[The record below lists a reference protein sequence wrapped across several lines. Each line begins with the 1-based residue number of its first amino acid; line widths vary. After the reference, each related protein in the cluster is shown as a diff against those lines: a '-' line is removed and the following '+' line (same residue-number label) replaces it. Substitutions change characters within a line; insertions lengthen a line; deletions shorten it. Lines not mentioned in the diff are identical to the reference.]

1 MQFRYKGYEEFGVL
15 KRPVIQVVLR
25 NPHEATA
32 PVIAYEALVDSG
44 SDRNIF
50 PAELAPL
57 IGVDLAATENV
68 RNIGGVVAGQVRR
81 VYFHPVEIE
90 LGGLGGP
97 SLLTQIG
104 FMTDF
109 SNIGYGLLGRRGFF
123 NHFSFVKFKEVQ
135 STIEVGKLR
144 K

>member
-1 MQFRYKGYEEFGVL
+1 MQFRYKGYEEFSVA

-25 NPHEATA
+25 NPHESTA
-32 PVIAYEALVDSG
+32 PVIGYEALVDSG

-50 PAELAPL
+50 PAELASL
-57 IGVDLAATENV
+57 IGVDLIATENV
-68 RNIGGVVAGQVRR
+68 REIGGVIAGELRR

-97 SLLTQIG
+97 RLETHVG

-123 NHFSFVKFKEVQ
+123 NQFSFVKFKELE
-135 STIEVGKLR
+135 STLEIGTLVT
-144 K
+144 